1 MFAGQIVFL
10 PRVSIPTPVE
20 VDNLMLV
27 RRQAKLLV
35 ITLVCLLAG
44 AAGCGG
50 NALGLVEVNGTVTLD
65 GTPLSDADVIFQP
78 VDGRPSIGRTD
89 SDGYYELN
97 YMDDKQGALPGT
109 HQVRITTYIE
119 RDLDHSDPAIQ
130 EGRPER
136 LSAIYNRQ
144 TTLSADLKPDQSN
157 TVDFALQSA
166 AGKSK

>member
-136 LSAIYNRQ
+136 LPAIYNRQ